1 MMKVGD
7 GVAVDIILVDHL
19 NDYGWSSELGR
30 EGECIEAVILA
41 LLQHGSLVITGIE
54 KALLKSLGLILG
66 APVLPGLHK
75 VSICA
80 LA

>member
-1 MMKVGD
+1 MMKVGN
-7 GVAVDIILVDHL
+7 GVAVVDILLDYL
-19 NDYGWSSELGR
+19 NDYGWRSELGR

-41 LLQHGSLVITGIE
+41 LLQHRSLVITGIE
-54 KALLKSLGLILG
+54 KALLKSLRLIFR
-66 APVLPGLHK
+66 AAVLPGLHK